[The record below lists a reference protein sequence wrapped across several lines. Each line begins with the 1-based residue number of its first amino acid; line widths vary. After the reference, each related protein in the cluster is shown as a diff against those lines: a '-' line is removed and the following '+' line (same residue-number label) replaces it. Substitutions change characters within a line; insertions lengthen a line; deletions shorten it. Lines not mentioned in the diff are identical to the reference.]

1 MSSFKELGKIPQTLF
16 TGMPQDKLTLT
27 DPTKI
32 SDVVRPINNYKRK
45 LVDGIDQLEKYIPG
59 FKSIDGISNDLL
71 ATVSSFSSK
80 IETKSLLNRLPG
92 LSDQVL
98 RNLNNAYTLS
108 QNFKDADDVIDIAGH
123 MFNVSPNNME
133 MAKGLKDIVV
143 MVSDKNFL
151 NNLTNNV
158 KTSLI
163 GTALDIAGHYGYR
176 ELADLL
182 ISKIDEDRS
191 KRRMWGQAIYSY
203 STASD
208 LEVIMD
214 GLNNGGLNS
223 LFSLTDDPVSHV
235 LRNFRFDLK
244 KHGTVNANMNRLIE
258 VLDKMDPNWLKT
270 VNGDDIRYNLN
281 HLRNC
286 SIDALNGFD
295 SIDEIR
301 PIARSSTIFPK
312 KTSRDVMRSTYPVL
326 SNFI

>member
-59 FKSIDGISNDLL
+59 FKSMDGISNDLL
-71 ATVSSFSSK
+71 ATVSSFNSK
-80 IETKSLLNRLPG
+80 IETKSLLSRLPG

-98 RNLNNAYTLS
+98 RNLSNADTLNLNYT
-108 QNFKDADDVIDIAGH
+108 DTDDVINIAGH
-123 MFNVSPNNME
+123 MFNVSSNNME
-133 MAKGLKDIVV
+133 MAKGLKDIVT

-151 NNLTNNV
+151 NNLTGNV
-158 KTSLI
+158 KASLI

-176 ELADLL
+176 ELAEVL
-182 ISKIDEDRS
+182 ISKIDDDKH

-244 KHGTVNANMNRLIE
+244 RYGTVSANMNRLIE
-258 VLDKMDPNWLKT
+258 VLDKMNPNWLKT
-270 VNGDDIRYNLN
+270 VNGDDVIYNLN

-295 SIDEIR
+295 TIDEIR
-301 PIARSSTIFPK
+301 PVARSSTIFPK
-312 KTSRDVMRSTYPVL
+312 KTGREVMRSAYPVL
-326 SNFI
+326 SGFM